1 MAVSKAAEKT
11 VSLVLVGRRSQ
22 YVSNLGILKRGKPFP
37 VSEKLAA
44 KFLASKNNANGNNL
58 FVTEEAY
65 KEMQKPRTANSGSL
79 SEAIKESADIGGGVE
94 EV

>member
-1 MAVSKAAEKT
+1 MAVSKAADKT

-22 YVSNLGILKRGKPFP
+22 YVSNLGILRRGKAFS

-44 KFLASKNNANGNNL
+44 KFLASKNNANGNQL

-65 KEMQKPRTANSGSL
+65 KEMQKPQTSNSSSL
-79 SEAIKESADIGGGVE
+79 SEATQASADIGGGVE